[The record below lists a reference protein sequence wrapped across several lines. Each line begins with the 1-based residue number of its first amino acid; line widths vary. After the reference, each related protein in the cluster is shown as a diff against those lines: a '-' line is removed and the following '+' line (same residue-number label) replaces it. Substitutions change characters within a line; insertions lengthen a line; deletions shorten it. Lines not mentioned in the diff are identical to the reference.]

1 MLIKKDCESEL
12 VLCMFMPRK
21 NLHSLESSQVNII
34 GTSQKCSAAL
44 GYFTPPSQTF
54 SEDLI
59 VCSILHGVTEYYISL
74 VPVLHELEP
83 FWNLLAK
90 EYWFW

>member
-1 MLIKKDCESEL
+1 
-12 VLCMFMPRK
+12 MFMPSK

-34 GTSQKCSAAL
+34 GTSQKCTAAL

-59 VCSILHGVTEYYISL
+59 VYSVLHGVTQNYTSL
-74 VPVLHELEP
+74 VPVLHDLEP
-83 FWNLLAK
+83 F
-90 EYWFW
+90 